1 MQEVMLSRPNAI
13 RWLAGYVLLYG
24 MAVLEA
30 APPKLIVP
38 NDVSPIQLVRKP
50 ENSQGQLELTE
61 EGVDVLMNLTAPFAM
76 VAAVGPTRTGK
87 SSLLGRA
94 FLSMPEIFEIGTGVH
109 SHTTGIWITNKPV
122 IIPTKR
128 YGRLSVIFV
137 DTEGFHGVQEKT
149 SKTYEN
155 NLFAVSYLLSSTLI
169 YNSAYP
175 MDSHHVD
182 ELKGYS
188 KTATNMAKTL
198 EASGVHINR
207 NPPDLLWVVQN
218 FNFYNLNNSGMSG
231 DDLLGNLTDST
242 MLSTLGMAD
251 ESLDNLHGMFRTKA
265 LAPIH
270 RPHNDDKVLAN
281 LGKHDDVE
289 LKREYIRDIRRL
301 RDKIYSSLEP
311 MQVAGVN
318 IDGKEFTL
326 NIERWV
332 LYGHI
337 QISEDSEGMHYVDK
351 RMEKHVE
358 EVLADYQERIAQLQ
372 LKVEG
377 KGILPMI
384 LFKKSLDE
392 VQSATLTKLQS
403 RAKFWSYTLKGSPLE
418 ANLKSTISQKGR
430 DMQRLY
436 TGNALKSLAKYMD
449 GKRSEVVENLKKNLK
464 LRASLNLATGAA
476 VPKSSEVSLD
486 VKGLQL
492 AVRAVTRGA
501 EGAVQ
506 KEAAKFDLQEDRLGK
521 QYTDEFKR
529 WCAALQEVLLFT
541 HKNTKGIATTH
552 HQECKAKELRD
563 VGADNFKGKCGFQM
577 AENGEQAVRDHA
589 VEVLPSSKNE
599 TDPFFQEAVRWAV
612 ANQRTA
618 LAPLFTDSMAS
629 YKKAIEDTLGQL
641 AAVLLDDAEAAAHLV
656 GMVDLLSGTLEAQLE
671 RVVEYELG
679 KFDQELRRLHLHGAK
694 SGACYL
700 VPKDERLPGIKAED
714 TSIACDEYRSNL
726 EEKVRSAVA
735 VVLERQRSVKGAV
748 LIAAFLGVCFGVRVL
763 LLKIRARRNVKLS
776 AKI

>member
-1 MQEVMLSRPNAI
+1 
-13 RWLAGYVLLYG
+13 

-251 ESLDNLHGMFRTKA
+251 ESLDNLHGMFRTKSSEVSLDVKGLQLAVRAVTRGAEGAVQKEAAKFDLQEDRLGKQYTDEFKRWCAALQEVLLFTHKNTKGIATTHHQSMRAAHRDGEGNGASLARDHAVEVLPSSKNETDPFFQEAVRLEDDQTGAFEGLPRWAVANQRTALAPLFTDSMASYKKAIEDTLGQLAAVLLDDAEAAAHLVGMVDLLSGTLEAQLTEGVEA

-449 GKRSEVVENLKKNLK
+449 GKRSE
-464 LRASLNLATGAA
+464 
-476 VPKSSEVSLD
+476 
-486 VKGLQL
+486 
-492 AVRAVTRGA
+492 
-501 EGAVQ
+501 
-506 KEAAKFDLQEDRLGK
+506 
-521 QYTDEFKR
+521 
-529 WCAALQEVLLFT
+529 
-541 HKNTKGIATTH
+541 
-552 HQECKAKELRD
+552 
-563 VGADNFKGKCGFQM
+563 
-577 AENGEQAVRDHA
+577 
-589 VEVLPSSKNE
+589 
-599 TDPFFQEAVRWAV
+599 
-612 ANQRTA
+612 
-618 LAPLFTDSMAS
+618 
-629 YKKAIEDTLGQL
+629 
-641 AAVLLDDAEAAAHLV
+641 
-656 GMVDLLSGTLEAQLE
+656 
-671 RVVEYELG
+671 
-679 KFDQELRRLHLHGAK
+679 
-694 SGACYL
+694 
-700 VPKDERLPGIKAED
+700 AED

-726 EEKVRSAVA
+726 EEK
-735 VVLERQRSVKGAV
+735 
-748 LIAAFLGVCFGVRVL
+748 
-763 LLKIRARRNVKLS
+763 
-776 AKI
+776 